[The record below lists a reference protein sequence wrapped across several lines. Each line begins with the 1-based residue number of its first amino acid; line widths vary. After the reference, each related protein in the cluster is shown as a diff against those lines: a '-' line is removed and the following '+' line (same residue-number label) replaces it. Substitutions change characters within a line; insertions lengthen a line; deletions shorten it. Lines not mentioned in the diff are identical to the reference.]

1 MFTENEHEKY
11 KGVCEDAFKIL
22 EGAPGVLSEDV
33 FDYAISVA
41 KVIAESKSIEEK
53 TDLSR
58 HALRKIEDVQGT
70 LTEEERKEFFNV
82 LQTNVEDVSMKQVV
96 TENWIRRGML
106 VTSPTQLDEG
116 DYLVRVDYD
125 GNESTV
131 IIESVYN
138 SNPGLGFTY
147 RFVTE
152 DHTTGE
158 QFFADEQQVR
168 ARGECVFYETVDQ
181 NKRN

>member
-11 KGVCEDAFKIL
+11 KNVCEDAFKIL

-41 KVIAESKSIEEK
+41 KVIAESKTIEEK

-70 LTEEERKEFFNV
+70 LTEEER
-82 LQTNVEDVSMKQVV
+82 
-96 TENWIRRGML
+96 
-106 VTSPTQLDEG
+106 
-116 DYLVRVDYD
+116 
-125 GNESTV
+125 
-131 IIESVYN
+131 SVYD

>member
-11 KGVCEDAFKIL
+11 KNVCEDAFKIL

-41 KVIAESKSIEEK
+41 KVIAESKTIEEK

-82 LQTNVEDVSMKQVV
+82 LQTNIEDVSMNQVV

-106 VTSPTQLDEG
+106 VTSPTQLDE
-116 DYLVRVDYD
+116 
-125 GNESTV
+125 
-131 IIESVYN
+131 SVYD

>member
-1 MFTENEHEKY
+1 
-11 KGVCEDAFKIL
+11 
-22 EGAPGVLSEDV
+22 
-33 FDYAISVA
+33 
-41 KVIAESKSIEEK
+41 
-53 TDLSR
+53 
-58 HALRKIEDVQGT
+58 
-70 LTEEERKEFFNV
+70 
-82 LQTNVEDVSMKQVV
+82 MKQVV

-131 IIESVYN
+131 IIESVYD